1 MAPALANLPTFRGPR
16 SLKFVEK
23 VAAAALLSRGKTTR
37 TGRRSGRSGL
47 DDCSMDAV
55 RLRELLEAVKVG
67 SVEIDSALSTLA
79 TLPFSDLGYARLDHH
94 RALRQGIAEVVL
106 AEGKTPEHVIGI
118 VSRIIEA
125 GDNVFVTRLV
135 GRAAELVQEALP
147 ALSYSPLARTA
158 KLIQQPIPERGGK
171 PVAIVTAGTSDIPVA
186 EEAYETLRMF
196 GLPAERFFDVGV
208 AGIHRL
214 MSHVEAL
221 SGAPAAIVVAGME
234 GALPSVVGGLI
245 GAPIV
250 AVPTSV
256 GYGTALGGFTA
267 LFAMLTSCAS
277 GITVVNIDNGFGA
290 AMAVGRIIATQQ
302 KQRAP
307 A

>member
-1 MAPALANLPTFRGPR
+1 
-16 SLKFVEK
+16 
-23 VAAAALLSRGKTTR
+23 
-37 TGRRSGRSGL
+37 
-47 DDCSMDAV
+47 MDAA
-55 RLRELLEAVKVG
+55 RLRELLEAVKGG
-67 SVEIDSALSTLA
+67 SLEIDSALGTLS
-79 TLPFSDLGYARLDHH
+79 TLPFSDLGYARVDHH

-106 AEGKTPEHVIGI
+106 AEGKTPEHIIGI
-118 VSRIIEA
+118 AKRIIEA
-125 GDNVFVTRLV
+125 GDNVFVTRLA

-147 ALSYSPLARTA
+147 VLSYSPLARTA
-158 KLIQQPIPERGGK
+158 KLIQRPIPERGGK

-221 SGAPAAIVVAGME
+221 SSSPAVIVVAGME

-256 GYGTALGGFTA
+256 GYGSALAGFTA

-290 AMAVGRIIATQQ
+290 AMAVGRMIATQQ
-302 KQRAP
+302 KNSASP
-307 A
+307 